1 MTTNSHGFNLRDGT
15 HQDNYLRKEMTMK
28 RVEKFVL
35 ILSIVTAIKV
45 CATPVITMI
54 WKQQLATGTP
64 QAFIDATNSIGWLG
78 VVVHVLTNLIC
89 GIWLLFDS
97 KEEKLSH
104 WVWFLFGIVFGVDS
118 IILFYLYI
126 LLSEIKLKG
135 KRPDES
141 AA

>member
-1 MTTNSHGFNLRDGT
+1 
-15 HQDNYLRKEMTMK
+15 MK

-45 CATPVITMI
+45 CAAPVITMI
-54 WKQQLATGTP
+54 LKKQLATGNP
-64 QAFIDATNSIGWLG
+64 QAYVDATTSMGWLG
-78 VVVHVLTNLIC
+78 VVVLVFTNLIC
-89 GIWLLFDS
+89 GLWLLFDS

-104 WVWFLFGIVFGVDS
+104 WVWFLFGIVVGVNS
-118 IILFYLYI
+118 IIVFYLYI

-141 AA
+141 AV